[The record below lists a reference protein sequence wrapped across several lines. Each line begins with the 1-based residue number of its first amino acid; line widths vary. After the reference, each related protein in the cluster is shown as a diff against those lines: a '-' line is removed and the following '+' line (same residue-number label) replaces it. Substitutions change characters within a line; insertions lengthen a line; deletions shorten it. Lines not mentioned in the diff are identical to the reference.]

1 MKWRYRSRV
10 WRCWAT
16 FYGPCLCT
24 RAFCVSAW
32 RVRLSGQHVSRPSY
46 GGWRI
51 LQGEPDDLH
60 WVHASES
67 RQLLPRYESLELF
80 AKNLYTEGLFKKKT
94 ENNDRIE
101 LKTDAIQ
108 QLLYILAPFNKGI
121 QKTVRQDGR
130 KGELKINHINKI
142 WFKETS
148 CPWSAPGIVSRPHPL
163 YLKKP

>member
-1 MKWRYRSRV
+1 M
-10 WRCWAT
+10 
-16 FYGPCLCT
+16 
-24 RAFCVSAW
+24 
-32 RVRLSGQHVSRPSY
+32 
-46 GGWRI
+46 
-51 LQGEPDDLH
+51 
-60 WVHASES
+60 
-67 RQLLPRYESLELF
+67 ELF